1 MTPDFESH
9 KNDRLSSLGDSPAG
23 NLGTLDMQK
32 RDRFELLSAYLDG
45 EVSSQERRQ
54 VEEWL
59 ATDAQVQSLY
69 KRLLKLRQVI
79 RTMPVPAGEQPVQE
93 TVTQVFKRL
102 NRRRQQML
110 VWGGGAIA
118 ATLVASLSGIFGGGN
133 AWGPQFAQTPI
144 PTAEA
149 EPLAI
154 ALNQPIIE
162 IPKAAIANPVKP
174 LGNSSSYY
182 NPAK

>member
-9 KNDRLSSLGDSPAG
+9 KKDRQSSLGDSPAG
-23 NLGTLDMQK
+23 NLGALDMQK

-45 EVSSQERRQ
+45 EVSAQERRQ
-54 VEEWL
+54 VEIWL

-69 KRLLKLRQVI
+69 KRLLRLRQII
-79 RTMPVPAGEQPVQE
+79 RTMPVPTSEQPVEE

-102 NRRRQQML
+102 NRRRKQML

-118 ATLVASLSGIFGGGN
+118 ATVVAAFSGVFGGSNG
-133 AWGPQFAQTPI
+133 WGPQFARNPI
-144 PTAEA
+144 PTADA
-149 EPLAI
+149 EPLTI

-162 IPKAAIANPVKP
+162 IPKAPVATPVKP
-174 LGNSSSYY
+174 FSPSSSYY
-182 NPAK
+182 NPGK